1 MSKPVSNLTVA
12 AMQWRAVDDIDE
24 AAPLDSSD
32 TECLTELRSVLEKH
46 GKLKKFGLTLI
57 HSHFPI
63 EDDEILVEKVNKA
76 SRTLIIRPMK
86 RSEAGAAV
94 DTQWSLDAGHA
105 LLACRVKCYIDP
117 PGHDGPHHV

>member
-1 MSKPVSNLTVA
+1 MSKPVQSVTVA
-12 AMQWRAVDDIDE
+12 AMQWSAVSDIDE
-24 AAPLDSSD
+24 TAPLDASD
-32 TECLTELRSVLEKH
+32 AACLGEIRAVLEKH
-46 GKLKKFGLTLI
+46 NKLKKFGLTLI

-63 EDDEILVEKVNKA
+63 ADDEVLVEKVNKTT
-76 SRTLIIRPMK
+76 RTLIIKPMK
-86 RSEAGAAV
+86 KSEAGSTV